1 MSERIT
7 VYGAD
12 WCGDTRRT
20 LRQLDRRG
28 IAYDYVDVDDDAEGE
43 KKVLEFSRGRRR
55 IPLVEIAS
63 DDGKTTSLAVPTEGE
78 LEQALQSAQCSVLGP
93 EHRAPSTEH
102 SPTLS
107 SSAPARRRS

>member
-1 MSERIT
+1 MNVT

-28 IAYDYVDVDDDAEGE
+28 VDYEYVDIDGNTEGE
-43 KKVLEFSRGRRR
+43 KKVIEFNKGKRR

-63 DDGKTTSLAVPTEGE
+63 DDGEPTRLSVPSEAE
-78 LEQALQSAQCSVLGP
+78 LEGAL
-93 EHRAPSTEH
+93 R
-102 SPTLS
+102 
-107 SSAPARRRS
+107 